1 LIKLNQQRKDLFF
14 TLVNQLWH
22 LISGP
27 IIILLIPLFLSPEQ
41 QGYWYLF
48 GSLAALRIFADL
60 GFSNIVLQFS
70 AHEFAFLYFL
80 DNGQLAGEEKNLQKL
95 GAFFRFVI
103 KWISSICIVVFPVI
117 YIIGIVFFIRD
128 DVLTIYLLPWTLYA
142 IGTLINFFNSSI
154 LSFIEGLNKIEL
166 VQKIRFRVALVNTV
180 IIVAVLI
187 FGGNIYALASG
198 MLLSASSIFV
208 SIFGGFRK
216 LLIQLL
222 NISRGFIYDWKKE
235 IFPLFIKYAL
245 SFSSGYFIF
254 QIYTPLMH
262 YFHGPVYS
270 GKVGITLTL
279 VMAIFNLSNIWMY
292 TITPKM
298 NMLISQKLWTNL
310 DSLFRKR
317 LLLSLGTYLLIS
329 MILFL
334 LLEIS
339 GTFWIIP
346 KITARFLPITS
357 LIILLVC
364 YFFQVFINAWALY
377 LRGHKQEPYVI
388 PSLVS
393 AVSIAIITYIVGRFM
408 SPAWFFLGFLTSYV
422 WGMPVDYLIYI
433 KRKRKWHK
441 IQRGF

>member
-14 TLVNQLWH
+14 TLLNQLWH

-48 GSLAALRIFADL
+48 GSLAALRTFADL

-80 DNGQLAGEEKNLQKL
+80 DNGQLAGEERNLKKL
-95 GAFFRFVI
+95 GSFFRFVI
-103 KWISSICIVVFPVI
+103 KWISSICIVVFPII
-117 YIIGIVFFIRD
+117 YVIGIVFFVRD
-128 DVLTIYLLPWTLYA
+128 DVLTVYLLPWTLYA
-142 IGTLINFFNSSI
+142 IGTLINFFNNSI
-154 LSFIEGLNKIEL
+154 LSFIEGFNKIEL
-166 VQKIRFRVALVNTV
+166 IQRIRFRVALINTV
-180 IIVAVLI
+180 VVMTILI
-187 FGGNIYALASG
+187 FGGNIYALAFG
-198 MLLSASSIFV
+198 MLLSASSVFV

-216 LLIQLL
+216 LLIQLI
-222 NISRGFIYDWKKE
+222 NISRGFIYDWRKE

-262 YFHGPVYS
+262 YFYGPIYS

-279 VMAIFNLSNIWMY
+279 VMAIFNFSNIWMY

-298 NMLISQKLWTNL
+298 NMLISQKLWSNL

-329 MILFL
+329 MMLFL
-334 LLEIS
+334 FLAIF
-339 GTFWIIP
+339 GNFWIIP

-364 YFFQVFINAWALY
+364 YFLQVFINAWALY
-377 LRGHKQEPYVI
+377 LRGHKQEPYVV
-388 PSLVS
+388 PSVVS
-393 AVSIAIITYIVGRFM
+393 AVSIVIITYIVGRLM
-408 SPAWFFLGFLTSYV
+408 SPVWFFLGFMTSYV
-422 WGMPVDYLIYI
+422 WSMPVDYSIY
-433 KRKRKWHK
+433 KKCKRKWHEVQG
-441 IQRGF
+441 IF